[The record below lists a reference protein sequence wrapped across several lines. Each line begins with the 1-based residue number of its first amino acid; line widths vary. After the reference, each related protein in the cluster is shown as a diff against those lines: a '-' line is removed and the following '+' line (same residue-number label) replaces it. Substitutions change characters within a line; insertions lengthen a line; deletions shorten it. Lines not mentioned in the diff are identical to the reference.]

1 MDPTAFTPFSSLF
14 GGVLIGVAAVL
25 MMATTGRIAGVS
37 GFVSRLLPP
46 YEDAELLSRLAFV
59 AGLVLAPLLYMV
71 VSGAKVA
78 HVVSSNL
85 PLLAIAGLLVGAG
98 AVVGGGCTS
107 GHGVCGMARLS
118 WRSMAATLTF
128 MATAVVTVFVV
139 RHLAGG

>member
-1 MDPTAFTPFSSLF
+1 MDPTAFTPFSSLL

-25 MMATTGRIAGVS
+25 MMATTGRVAGVG

-46 YEDAELLSRLAFV
+46 YEDGELLPRLAFV
-59 AGLVLAPLLYMV
+59 AGLVLAPVLYMV
-71 VSGAKVA
+71 VSFARVA

-98 AVVGGGCTS
+98 TVVGGGCTS

-118 WRSMAATLTF
+118 WRSMAATVTF
-128 MATAVVTVFVV
+128 MATAIVTVFVV
-139 RHLAGG
+139 RHLVGG

>member
-1 MDPTAFTPFSSLF
+1 M
-14 GGVLIGVAAVL
+14 LIGAAAVM

-46 YEDAELLSRLAFV
+46 YEDDEVLSRLAFV

-118 WRSMAATLTF
+118 WRSIAATCMF
-128 MATAVVTVFVV
+128 MATAFVTVFVA
-139 RHLAGG
+139 RHLVGG

>member
-1 MDPTAFTPFSSLF
+1 MEPTTFTPFSSLF

-46 YEDAELLSRLAFV
+46 YEDDEVVSRLAFV

-71 VSGAKVA
+71 VSGARVA
-78 HVVSSNL
+78 HVVSPNL
-85 PLLAIAGLLVGAG
+85 TLLAIAGLLVGAG
-98 AVVGGGCTS
+98 AVIGGGCTS

-118 WRSMAATLTF
+118 RRSIAATGMF
-128 MATAVVTVFVV
+128 MATAIVTVFVT